1 MHRFFVFFL
10 LSIIFLVGSISSGL
24 TVVQAQDTY
33 SVQLQ
38 GFAWNHSTLSALVVT
53 AENESW
59 WSPDYINDTIRA
71 IGQWNDA
78 LRDFAVNYSDFSY
91 LSNVAVRWD
100 LSNVT
105 LAGYDLYFNWTEAS
119 LSNSSDE
126 VGLAKTYVNSDSS
139 ILNCS
144 ISLAVHTNQGDLLRN
159 VDMQNIALHELGHG
173 LGLGHSNFTGDLM
186 YSLYTLG
193 GSPEG
198 VSTLDTYGVATV
210 FGWMT
215 NASSFHPVSRW
226 LTQKSVTLPMP
237 ISYQD
242 LPVSAEN
249 TPPQTL
255 LDSPVVQFLS
265 MVLNV
270 LLQPVIAIPLVFVI
284 VLFAILMVIPKRR
297 KHREA
302 TVDS

>member
-1 MHRFFVFFL
+1 MHRFFVFLL
-10 LSIIFLVGSISSGL
+10 LSCIFLVGSVSSGL

-33 SVQLQ
+33 SMQLQ

-59 WSPDYINDTIRA
+59 WNQDYINDTLRA

-78 LRDFAVNYSDFSY
+78 LRDFAGNYSDFSY

-100 LSNVT
+100 VSNVT
-105 LAGYDLYFNWTEAS
+105 LRGYDLYFNWTEAS

-144 ISLAVHTNQGDLLRN
+144 ISLAVHTNQGDSLRH

-173 LGLGHSNFTGDLM
+173 LGLGHSNYTGDLM

-193 GSPEG
+193 GSPED
-198 VSTLDTYGVATV
+198 VSTLDAYGVATV
-210 FGWMT
+210 FGWMP

-226 LTQKSVTLPMP
+226 LTQNSVTLPSP
-237 ISYQD
+237 IGYQD

-255 LDSPVVQFLS
+255 LDSPAVQFFS
-265 MVLNV
+265 MVLNI
-270 LLQPVIAIPLVFVI
+270 LLEPVIAVPLVFVI
-284 VLFAILMVIPKRR
+284 VLFAILMVIPKKR
-297 KHREA
+297 KHPEA
-302 TVDS
+302 KVNS

>member
-1 MHRFFVFFL
+1 MHRFFVFCL
-10 LSIIFLVGSISSGL
+10 LSGIFLVGSASSGL
-24 TVVQAQDTY
+24 SVVQAQDVY

-38 GFAWNHSTLSALVVT
+38 GFAWNHSTLSALIVT
-53 AENESW
+53 ADNESW
-59 WSPDYINDTIRA
+59 WNPDYTNNTLRA

-78 LRDFAVNYSDFSY
+78 LSNFAANYSDFSY
-91 LSNVAVRWD
+91 LSNVMVRWD

-105 LAGYDLYFNWTEAS
+105 LSGYDLYFNWTEAS

-126 VGLAKTYVNSDSS
+126 VGLAKTYVNADSS
-139 ILNCS
+139 IVNCS

-198 VSTLDTYGVATV
+198 VSTLDAYGVATV
-210 FGWMT
+210 FGWMP
-215 NASSFHPVSRW
+215 NATSFHPVNRW
-226 LTQKSVTLPMP
+226 LTQNSVSLPSP
-237 ISYQD
+237 ITYQD
-242 LPVSAEN
+242 LPVSAQN
-249 TPPQTL
+249 APPQTL
-255 LDSPVVQFLS
+255 FDSPIVQFFS

-270 LLQPVIAIPLVFVI
+270 LLQPVIAVPLAFVI
-284 VLFAILMVIPKRR
+284 ILFVILMVIPKKR
-297 KHREA
+297 KHHEA